1 VYWGPFLWWWGVKVV
16 VWAVRV
22 MFFVLV
28 RLVVWLVFVSDVM
41 LALASTVLASII
53 LLAQVP
59 T

>member
-1 VYWGPFLWWWGVKVV
+1 
-16 VWAVRV
+16 